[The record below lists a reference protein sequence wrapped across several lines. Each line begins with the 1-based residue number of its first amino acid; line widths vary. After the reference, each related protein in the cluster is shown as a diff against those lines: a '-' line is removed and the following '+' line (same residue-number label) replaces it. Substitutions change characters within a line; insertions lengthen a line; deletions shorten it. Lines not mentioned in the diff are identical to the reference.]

1 RRRCRRGRD
10 CRKLPVRVAAGER
23 LHGKDHPYTDGR
35 FNMLGSIGDT
45 LSNFAS
51 SMIGNFVDKV
61 MDLAPGLITTALAT
75 AANAVVPGSGVLVQ
89 AFAGPIVQAGVQAFE
104 QAAYDVLMP
113 AASQAWADVGLPD
126 NDAGNFVNQ
135 LGNTFL
141 DGVRQGLAG

>member
-1 RRRCRRGRD
+1 
-10 CRKLPVRVAAGER
+10 
-23 LHGKDHPYTDGR
+23 
-35 FNMLGSIGDT
+35 MLGSIGDT
-45 LSNFAS
+45 LYYFVSN
-51 SMIGNFVDKV
+51 MIGNFVDKV
-61 MDLAPGLITTALAT
+61 MDLAPGLITTALAS
-75 AANAVVPGSGVLVQ
+75 AANAVVPGSGILVQ

-126 NDAGNFVNQ
+126 TDAGNFVNQ